1 MIRPLKLTIFTL
13 SIYTL
18 FSLSS
23 CTKIITK
30 PVLPYF
36 QGSTVTSYPV
46 TLEVHESYVST
57 IQTEDILGITV
68 SSLNKESN
76 DILNFSNVNSLPLSS
91 LPGGGG
97 GGQQPIGY
105 PVDRQGNIS
114 MAFVGKVNVLGL
126 SVEEAQSKIA
136 TELVK
141 YLKEPAINI
150 RFMNHKFT
158 VLGEVNGVGSF
169 TLLDDRTTIIDALA
183 SAGDMT
189 DYARRDSVT
198 VIRVVD
204 GKRTIG
210 KLNLLTNEVFSSPY
224 FFIQNG
230 DVIYVE
236 PFKEKNI
243 QYTDDTKKQNL
254 QTVITVSTIFT
265 SLVTFIIALTR

>member
-46 TLEVHESYVST
+46 TLKVHENYVST

-105 PVDRQGNIS
+105 PVDRQGNVS
-114 MAFVGKVNVLGL
+114 MAFIGKVNVLGL
-126 SVEEAQSKIA
+126 SLEEAQSKIA

-141 YLKEPAINI
+141 YLKEPAVNI

-183 SAGDMT
+183 SAGDMK
-189 DYARRDSVT
+189 DYAKRDSVT
-198 VIRVVD
+198 VIRIVG

-243 QYTDDTKKQNL
+243 RYTDDTKKQNL
-254 QTVITVSTIFT
+254 QTIITVSTIFT
-265 SLVTFIIALTR
+265 SLVTLIIALTR

>member
-1 MIRPLKLTIFTL
+1 MNRPLKLSIFSL
-13 SIYTL
+13 CICAVI
-18 FSLSS
+18 SLSS
-23 CTKIITK
+23 CTKTIMK

-36 QGSTVTSYPV
+36 QDSTVTNYPI
-46 TLEVHESYVST
+46 TLQVHENYVST

-76 DILNFSNVNSLPLSS
+76 DILNFSNENSLPLSP
-91 LPGGGG
+91 LTGGGG

-105 PVDRQGNIS
+105 PVDRQGNVS
-114 MAFVGKVNVLGL
+114 MAFIGKVNVLGL
-126 SVEEAQSKIA
+126 SLEEAQSKIA
-136 TELVK
+136 TQLVK
-141 YLKEPAINI
+141 YLKEPAVNI

-169 TLLDDRTTIIDALA
+169 SLLDDRTTLIDALA

-189 DYARRDSVT
+189 DYAKRDSVT

-224 FFIQNG
+224 FFIQND

-236 PFKEKNI
+236 PIKEKVVT
-243 QYTDDTKKQNL
+243 YTDATKQRKL
-254 QTVITVSTIFT
+254 QDVLSISAIFT
-265 SLVTFIIALTR
+265 TIITLIIAITR